1 MKELIEEA
9 ELMLDTIRNGSP
21 AHARAAA
28 RRLEEI
34 AREIYEKQTS
44 HS

>member
-1 MKELIEEA
+1 MNLPALIAEA
-9 ELMLDTIRNGSP
+9 RDMLLAIEHGAP

-34 AREIYEKQTS
+34 AAEIQTNLP
-44 HS
+44 